1 MFLLDQKL
9 VPRDYDKWIKMLSN
23 NEARPLI
30 RQFYPD
36 PLENIE
42 VDGFG
47 TDPLEEESFQTA
59 SENGF
64 IHKYPTKLLILISEE
79 CLIRCR
85 YCTRKRIV
93 FNKSTKFTEDK
104 IKQTVEYIKNH
115 TQIQELIFSGGDP
128 FYLSVDQ
135 LLGYLSFF
143 VSLEQIKKIR
153 FHTRAITISP
163 QIFSET
169 NILAL
174 SSLIA
179 RNRNIKFTIV
189 LHVNHPTE
197 LRPESLSVIRNLKKI
212 GFNTLSQSVLLR
224 DVNDSSEV
232 LLQLFLKLSAAG
244 VQPYYLHQLDR
255 VQGAAHFEVPVSEGI
270 KFMKEVRK
278 KLVRCLIPAYVTD
291 SKTGKKPLL

>member
-9 VPRDYDKWIKMLSN
+9 VPRDYDKWIKMLSPDD
-23 NEARPLI
+23 ARPLI

-47 TDPLEEESFQTA
+47 NDPLEEESFQTA

-64 IHKYPTKLLILISEE
+64 IHKYPSKLLILISEE
-79 CLIRCR
+79 CLVRCR

-93 FNKSTKFTEDK
+93 FNKSAKFTQDK
-104 IKQTVEYIKNH
+104 IEQTVQYIKGH
-115 TQIQELIFSGGDP
+115 PQIEELIFSGGDP
-128 FYLSVDQ
+128 FYLSIDQ
-135 LLGYLSFF
+135 LLAHLSFF
-143 VSLEQIKKIR
+143 VTLEQIKKIR

-163 QIFSET
+163 QIFSED

-174 SSLIA
+174 SSLIGH
-179 RNRNIKFTIV
+179 NRNIRFTIV
-189 LHVNHPTE
+189 LHVNHTIE

-232 LLQLFLKLSAAG
+232 LLQLFLKLSAEG

-270 KFMKEVRK
+270 KLIGEIRK
-278 KLVRCLIPAYVTD
+278 KLVRCLIPSYVID